1 MSHWNREDTTY
12 DSAGE
17 HYDQEYFRHQSRD
30 GELRGKLNAWKFEKY
45 LPGRSKILDFGCGDG
60 SLLKVLGGSH
70 GVEINPHAA
79 AAARE
84 KGLDVRSDVDQLPE
98 KFFDLIVSNH
108 CIEHVEHPL
117 AVIRGLR
124 KAIKDDG
131 MLVVCVPCHK
141 PGFAFREKDRDFH
154 LYSWSA
160 ANLGNMIK
168 LGGFEVVHAQELLHR
183 WPPKWR
189 HIIKYFGLGAFHIA
203 ARIWAVIDR
212 SSSQVICVA
221 VPRKS

>member
-1 MSHWNREDTTY
+1 MKHWNRDDTNYTAA
-12 DSAGE
+12 SE

-30 GELRGKLNAWKFEKY
+30 GELRGQLNAWKFARY
-45 LPGRSKILDFGCGDG
+45 LEGREKILDFGCGDG
-60 SLLKVLGGSH
+60 SLLKAIGGGY

-79 AAARE
+79 EAARS
-84 KGLDVRSDVDQLPE
+84 KGLDVKSSVDELPE

-117 AVIRGLR
+117 TVIRGLR
-124 KAIKDDG
+124 RAIKDDG
-131 MLVVCVPCHK
+131 LLVVCVPCHK
-141 PGFAFREKDRDFH
+141 PSFPFREKDRDFH

-160 ANLGNMIK
+160 ANLGNMVK
-168 LGGFEVVHAQELLHR
+168 LGGFEVSHAEELLHR

-189 HIIKYFGLGAFHIA
+189 LIIKTLGMGAFHLC

-221 VPRKS
+221 APRQP